1 MGKEDADCAE
11 GRGALPARRRSSVG
25 LLYGRITNAVL
36 ASFYSVH
43 TELGHGFLEGVYK
56 NALAVM
62 LRASGLRVE
71 REVPF
76 EIWFHGHSIGQY
88 RADLIVAD
96 KVIVEVKGG
105 RTIAVAHTRQV
116 LNYLR
121 ASGLEVG
128 LLLNFGQLPEFKRVV
143 STRSSPRR
151 SAQSASSSAVPTRSQ
166 TSRMTGSPGTPS

>member
-1 MGKEDADCAE
+1 
-11 GRGALPARRRSSVG
+11 LH
-25 LLYGRITNAVL
+25 GRITDAVL
-36 ASFYSVH
+36 ASFYSIH
-43 TELGHGFLEGVYK
+43 TELGYGFLEGVYN

-62 LRASGLRVE
+62 LCATGLRVE

-88 RADLIVAD
+88 RAEVGE
-96 KVIVEVKGG
+96 KVIAEVKSG
-105 RTIAVAHTRQV
+105 RTIAVTHTKQV

-143 STRSSPRR
+143 STRNAPRP
-151 SAQSASSSAVPTRSQ
+151 SA
-166 TSRMTGSPGTPS
+166 

>member
-1 MGKEDADCAE
+1 MGKEDAE
-11 GRGALPARRRSSVG
+11 GRGAPPARRRSCVE
-25 LLYGRITNAVL
+25 LLHGRVTDAVL
-36 ASFYSVH
+36 GAFYAIH
-43 TELGHGFLEGVYK
+43 TELGHGFFEGVCK

-62 LRASGLRVE
+62 LCATGLKVE

-88 RADLIVAD
+88 RADLIVAE
-96 KVIVEVKGG
+96 KVIVEVKAG

-143 STRSSPRR
+143 STRSTPRL
-151 SAQSASSSAVPTRSQ
+151 SAPSASSSPVPTRSP
-166 TSRMTGSPGTPS
+166 TSPTPGSPGTPS